1 MKTNEEM
8 FRAVIKKRDE
18 YLAQQARKR
27 EKRRIMLRGLGY
39 AGIAAAALALVI
51 FAAAALS
58 RVLIHAGGTA
68 TPIIS
73 TDTGS
78 ITQPVQ
84 SASVTLSPVMSE
96 GDMRRVVEIAAAGV
110 RLDEIQAGEGVYF
123 TFDRLSQIY
132 IQTGSRMFIYERSGD
147 HWSDINHSEGDA
159 ETVKLLADASSE
171 EDKNGFVILNII
183 DDVNNAAYSCGG
195 LKVTWG

>member
-27 EKRRIMLRGLGY
+27 EKRRRMLRGLGY

-58 RVLIHAGGTA
+58 RALIPAGGTA

-171 EDKNGFVILNII
+171 EDKKGFVILNII